1 MDDFPIMFTKDR
13 TEKKEF
19 ASGSKKSLTIGEV

>member
-13 TEKKEF
+13 TEKKEIAF
-19 ASGSKKSLTIGEV
+19 RPKKSLTIGEV